1 MELNIPWSWRKSNNV
16 RFMGTPTLSQM
27 KKGFDSKFEAGVA
40 ISNEKQTSHGVI
52 ALCKLPTFWC
62 LCFQCWSRPNFPTL
76 CDQLHYHLEVHSE
89 LKILYYRTLNIKVT
103 LLLNYLR
110 PYENNP
116 SAWDGLTPY
125 STYLYL
131 DFNLCSMT
139 KLKNTAGKSARLPA
153 VPLQF
158 CEGTVP
164 WKSWWFIWVL
174 DKAGSAK
181 LLKRYDLL
189 QI

>member
-1 MELNIPWSWRKSNNV
+1 MTWRKSNNV
-16 RFMGTPTLSQM
+16 RLMGTPKRPNTMTGIFEPSPSQLE
-27 KKGFDSKFEAGVA
+27 KGFEAGVA

-76 CDQLHYHLEVHSE
+76 CDQLHYHSEVHSR
-89 LKILYYRTLNIKVT
+89 LKILYYRTPTIKVT

-110 PYENNP
+110 PYENDP
-116 SAWDGLTPY
+116 SAWDGLTAY

-139 KLKNTAGKSARLPA
+139 KLKKHSREI
-153 VPLQF
+153 
-158 CEGTVP
+158 C
-164 WKSWWFIWVL
+164 
-174 DKAGSAK
+174 
-181 LLKRYDLL
+181 
-189 QI
+189 

>member
-1 MELNIPWSWRKSNNV
+1 MRWISLFEHQQSEHTYVGEQENISMFSTCLKLTPRAPIPDGRMEQIMQPC
-16 RFMGTPTLSQM
+16 
-27 KKGFDSKFEAGVA
+27 
-40 ISNEKQTSHGVI
+40 HGVI

-76 CDQLHYHLEVHSE
+76 CDQLHYHSEVHSE
-89 LKILYYRTLNIKVT
+89 LKIWYYCTPNIKVT

-116 SAWDGLTPY
+116 NAWDGLTPY

-139 KLKNTAGKSARLPA
+139 KLKEHSREI
-153 VPLQF
+153 
-158 CEGTVP
+158 C
-164 WKSWWFIWVL
+164 
-174 DKAGSAK
+174 
-181 LLKRYDLL
+181 
-189 QI
+189 